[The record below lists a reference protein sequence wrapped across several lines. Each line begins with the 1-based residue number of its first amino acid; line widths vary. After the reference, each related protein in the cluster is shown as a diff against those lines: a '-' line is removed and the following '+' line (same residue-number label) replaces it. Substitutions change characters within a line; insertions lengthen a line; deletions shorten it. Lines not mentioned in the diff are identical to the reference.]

1 MKTGRLNQDYREV
14 NVQRI
19 RLLDDNDSLQKRFT
33 EIEKQR
39 YQLEQLL
46 QEKNKHLE
54 TTLII
59 LNNTKIKLEIV
70 QKQLNDIQTEN
81 SKLSIRGAASFL
93 ELTPRY
99 DKFKEVFEEF
109 KIPIGTENGSSQ
121 SDRRKSIKDIPR
133 FSKASDEEY
142 VKILKMEA
150 FDLKS
155 QASLLEG
162 IIFP

>member
-1 MKTGRLNQDYREV
+1 M
-14 NVQRI
+14 
-19 RLLDDNDSLQKRFT
+19 
-33 EIEKQR
+33 
-39 YQLEQLL
+39 
-46 QEKNKHLE
+46 
-54 TTLII
+54 
-59 LNNTKIKLEIV
+59 
-70 QKQLNDIQTEN
+70 
-81 SKLSIRGAASFL
+81 

-150 FDLKS
+150 YDLKS
-155 QASLLEG
+155 
-162 IIFP
+162 